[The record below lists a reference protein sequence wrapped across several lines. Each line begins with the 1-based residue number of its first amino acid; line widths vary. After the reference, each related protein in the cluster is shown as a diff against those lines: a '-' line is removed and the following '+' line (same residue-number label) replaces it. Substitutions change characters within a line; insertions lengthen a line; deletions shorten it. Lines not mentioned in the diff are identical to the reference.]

1 MRHVLLALAAPLALA
16 ACLADEPATMPD
28 DDACGASALQH
39 LVGQP
44 QSVLDGM
51 SFPEGTRILPPGAPM
66 TMDFR
71 PDRLNIFIGEDGRI
85 ERLQCV

>member
-1 MRHVLLALAAPLALA
+1 MKQLVLAFVAPLALA
-16 ACLADEPATMPD
+16 ACVAGEPAAVADEDT
-28 DDACGASALQH
+28 CGAAALEH

-51 SFPEGTRILPPGAPM
+51 TFPDGTRILPPGAPM

-71 PDRLNIFIGEDGRI
+71 PDRLNIFIGEDGLI